1 MQQNKYKIIALVG
14 KSGAGKDTI
23 LKELC
28 KNSSF
33 HKIITST
40 TRPKRDY
47 EKQDIDYHFLT
58 IENFSQKVLNG
69 DMIEATSFNNNWFYG
84 TDINDLREDKINVGV
99 FNPAGIECIIEDN
112 RLDLVIIYVTAS
124 EKTRLLRNL
133 NREENPNCHEICRR
147 FLADEKDF
155 SYIES
160 LDNIYI
166 YQNENKNDLQGI
178 NEFIQLLNF

>member
-1 MQQNKYKIIALVG
+1 
-14 KSGAGKDTI
+14 
-23 LKELC
+23 
-28 KNSSF
+28 
-33 HKIITST
+33 
-40 TRPKRDY
+40 
-47 EKQDIDYHFLT
+47 
-58 IENFSQKVLNG
+58 
-69 DMIEATSFNNNWFYG
+69 MIEATSFNNDWFYG
-84 TDINDLREDKINVGV
+84 TDINDLKEDKINVGV

-112 RLDLVIIYVTAS
+112 RLDLVIVYVTAS